1 MKSQQIA
8 QVNSMGINLTCISE
22 NKIALIMLRKS
33 SFHLP
38 LHADSELDFVVPY
51 FFLSEFDYGRSLE
64 LGVIQ
69 DLDPEYTHQY
79 RVTLRRIRSL
89 CLLLRELIP
98 PFEQRILKPHL
109 KIMMKKTNKL
119 RDLDVFILGKN
130 QYIEMIPNHK
140 SSLEQLFGFI
150 EAERA
155 YEQAKVTRW
164 LATEEYTT
172 HCTLVRNSLLRSTQ
186 HERVDS
192 NVPALLFASQKI
204 SDQFKKVDKARRK
217 ISDKSRDSV
226 IHSMRIKCKALR
238 YLLEGFST
246 LYPSQQHKNNVK
258 QLKLLQDKLGDFN
271 DTSSQIE
278 FFAQLKETANLNKQ
292 DRKALKKL
300 INVLSEHH
308 ELSRQTILTH
318 LSQFESFIR
327 DSNTQNLYRP

>member
-1 MKSQQIA
+1 MF
-8 QVNSMGINLTCISE
+8 
-22 NKIALIMLRKS
+22 RKS
-33 SFHLP
+33 SFQLP
-38 LHADSELDFVVPY
+38 LHTDSELDFVVPH
-51 FFLSEFDYGRSLE
+51 FLLTEFDYARSLE
-64 LGVIQ
+64 QGIVQ

-119 RDLDVFILGKN
+119 RDLDVFILDKS
-130 QYIEMIPNHK
+130 QYIEMLPNHK
-140 SSLEQLFGFI
+140 PSLEQLFGFI
-150 EAERA
+150 ESERA
-155 YEQAKVTRW
+155 YEQTKVARW
-164 LATEEYTT
+164 LATQEYTM

-186 HERVDS
+186 HERVDN
-192 NVPALLFASQKI
+192 NVPALLFASQKV
-204 SDQFKKVDKARRK
+204 SEQFKKVDKARRK

-238 YLLEGFST
+238 YLLEGFSA
-246 LYPSQQHKNNVK
+246 LYPSPQHKNNVK

-278 FFAQLKETANLNKQ
+278 FFTQLKEAVNLNKQ
-292 DRKALKKL
+292 DRKTLKKL
-300 INVLSEHH
+300 LNVLSEHH
-308 ELSRQTILTH
+308 ALSRQTILTH

-327 DSNTQNLYRP
+327 DTNTQNLYRP

>member
-1 MKSQQIA
+1 MF
-8 QVNSMGINLTCISE
+8 
-22 NKIALIMLRKS
+22 RKS
-33 SFHLP
+33 SFQLP
-38 LHADSELDFVVPY
+38 LHTDSELDFVVPH
-51 FFLSEFDYGRSLE
+51 FLLTEFDYARSLE
-64 LGVIQ
+64 QRIVHDLG
-69 DLDPEYTHQY
+69 PEYTHQY

-89 CLLLRELIP
+89 CLLLHELIP

-119 RDLDVFILGKN
+119 RDLDVFILDKS
-130 QYIEMIPNHK
+130 QYIEMLPNHK
-140 SSLEQLFGFI
+140 PSLEPLFGFI
-150 EAERA
+150 ESERA
-155 YEQAKVTRW
+155 YEQAKVARW
-164 LATEEYTT
+164 LATKEYTM

-186 HERVDS
+186 HERVDN
-192 NVPALLFASQKI
+192 NVPALLFASQKV
-204 SDQFKKVDKARRK
+204 SEQLKKVDKARRK
-217 ISDKSRDSV
+217 ISGKSCDNV

-238 YLLEGFST
+238 YLLEGFSA
-246 LYPSQQHKNNVK
+246 LYPSPQHKNNVK

-327 DSNTQNLYRP
+327 DTNTQNIYRP

>member
-1 MKSQQIA
+1 
-8 QVNSMGINLTCISE
+8 
-22 NKIALIMLRKS
+22 
-33 SFHLP
+33 
-38 LHADSELDFVVPY
+38 
-51 FFLSEFDYGRSLE
+51 
-64 LGVIQ
+64 
-69 DLDPEYTHQY
+69 
-79 RVTLRRIRSL
+79 
-89 CLLLRELIP
+89 
-98 PFEQRILKPHL
+98 
-109 KIMMKKTNKL
+109 MKKTNKL
-119 RDLDVFILGKN
+119 RDLDVFILDKN
-130 QYIEMIPNHK
+130 QYIEMLPNHK

-308 ELSRQTILTH
+308 ALSRQTILTH
-318 LSQFESFIR
+318 LRQFESFIR
-327 DSNTQNLYRP
+327 DTNTQNLYRL

>member
-1 MKSQQIA
+1 MF
-8 QVNSMGINLTCISE
+8 
-22 NKIALIMLRKS
+22 RKS
-33 SFHLP
+33 SFQLP
-38 LHADSELDFVVPY
+38 LHTDSELDFVVPH
-51 FFLSEFDYGRSLE
+51 FLLTEFDYARSLE
-64 LGVIQ
+64 QGIVQ

-119 RDLDVFILGKN
+119 RDLDVFILDKS
-130 QYIEMIPNHK
+130 QYIEMLPNHK
-140 SSLEQLFGFI
+140 PSLEPLFGFI
-150 EAERA
+150 ESERA
-155 YEQAKVTRW
+155 YEQAKVARW
-164 LATEEYTT
+164 LATKEYTT
-172 HCTLVRNSLLRSTQ
+172 HCTLVRNSLLRSTE
-186 HERVDS
+186 HARVDN
-192 NVPALLFASQKI
+192 NVPALLFASQKV
-204 SDQFKKVDKARRK
+204 SEQFKKVDKTRRK
-217 ISDKSRDSV
+217 ISDKSCDNV

-238 YLLEGFST
+238 YLLEGFSA
-246 LYPSQQHKNNVK
+246 LYPSPQHKNNVK

-318 LSQFESFIR
+318 LSQFESSIR
-327 DSNTQNLYRP
+327 DTNTQNLYRP

>member
-22 NKIALIMLRKS
+22 NKIALIMFRKS

-38 LHADSELDFVVPY
+38 LHADSELDFVMPY

-278 FFAQLKETANLNKQ
+278 FFAQLKETANLNKK

-327 DSNTQNLYRP
+327 DTNTQNLYRP

>member
-1 MKSQQIA
+1 MF
-8 QVNSMGINLTCISE
+8 
-22 NKIALIMLRKS
+22 RKS
-33 SFHLP
+33 SFQLP
-38 LHADSELDFVVPY
+38 LHTDSELDFVVPH
-51 FFLSEFDYGRSLE
+51 FLLTEFDYARSLE
-64 LGVIQ
+64 QRIVQ

-89 CLLLRELIP
+89 CLLLHELLP
-98 PFEQRILKPHL
+98 PFELRILKPHL

-119 RDLDVFILGKN
+119 RDLDVFILDKS
-130 QYIEMIPNHK
+130 QYIEMLPNHK
-140 SSLEQLFGFI
+140 SSLEPLFGFI
-150 EAERA
+150 ESERT
-155 YEQAKVTRW
+155 YEQAKVARW
-164 LATEEYTT
+164 LATKEYTT

-186 HERVDS
+186 HERADN
-192 NVPALLFASQKI
+192 NVPALLFASQKV
-204 SDQFKKVDKARRK
+204 SEQFKKVDKARRK
-217 ISDKSRDSV
+217 ISGKSCDNM

-238 YLLEGFST
+238 YLLAGFSA
-246 LYPSQQHKNNVK
+246 LYPSPQHKNNVK

-327 DSNTQNLYRP
+327 DTNTQNLYRP

>member
-1 MKSQQIA
+1 MF
-8 QVNSMGINLTCISE
+8 
-22 NKIALIMLRKS
+22 RKP

-38 LHADSELDFVVPY
+38 LHADSERDFVVPH
-51 FFLSEFDYGRSLE
+51 FFLTEFDYARSLE

-119 RDLDVFILGKN
+119 RDLDVFILGKK
-130 QYIEMIPNHK
+130 QYIEMLPNHK

-155 YEQAKVTRW
+155 YEQARVTRW
-164 LATEEYTT
+164 LATKEYTT
-172 HCTLVRNSLLRSTQ
+172 HCTLARNSLLRSTQ

-278 FFAQLKETANLNKQ
+278 FFAQLKETANLDKQ

-308 ELSRQTILTH
+308 ALSRQTILTH

-327 DSNTQNLYRP
+327 DTNTQNLYRP

>member
-1 MKSQQIA
+1 MF
-8 QVNSMGINLTCISE
+8 
-22 NKIALIMLRKS
+22 RKS
-33 SFHLP
+33 SFQLP
-38 LHADSELDFVVPY
+38 LHTDSELDFVVPH
-51 FFLSEFDYGRSLE
+51 FLLTEFDYARSLE
-64 LGVIQ
+64 QGIVQ
-69 DLDPEYTHQY
+69 DLDSEYTHQY

-119 RDLDVFILGKN
+119 RDLDVFILDKS
-130 QYIEMIPNHK
+130 QYIEMLPNHK
-140 SSLEQLFGFI
+140 PSLEPLFGFI

-155 YEQAKVTRW
+155 YEQAKVARW
-164 LATEEYTT
+164 LATKEYTT
-172 HCTLVRNSLLRSTQ
+172 HCTLVRNSLLRSTK
-186 HERVDS
+186 HARVDN
-192 NVPALLFASQKI
+192 NVPALLFASQKV
-204 SDQFKKVDKARRK
+204 SEQFKKVDKARRK

-238 YLLEGFST
+238 YLLEGFSA
-246 LYPSQQHKNNVK
+246 LYPSPQHKNNVK

-278 FFAQLKETANLNKQ
+278 FFTRLKEAVNLNKQ
-292 DRKALKKL
+292 DRKTLKKL
-300 INVLSEHH
+300 LNVLSEHH

-327 DSNTQNLYRP
+327 DTNTQNLYRP

>member
-1 MKSQQIA
+1 MF
-8 QVNSMGINLTCISE
+8 
-22 NKIALIMLRKS
+22 RKS
-33 SFHLP
+33 SFQLP
-38 LHADSELDFVVPY
+38 LHTDSELDFVVPH
-51 FFLSEFDYGRSLE
+51 FLLTEFDYARSLE
-64 LGVIQ
+64 QRIVQ

-89 CLLLRELIP
+89 CLLLHELLP
-98 PFEQRILKPHL
+98 PFELRILKPHL

-119 RDLDVFILGKN
+119 RDLDVFILDKS
-130 QYIEMIPNHK
+130 QYIEMLPNHK
-140 SSLEQLFGFI
+140 SSLEPLFGFI
-150 EAERA
+150 ESERT
-155 YEQAKVTRW
+155 YEQAKVARW
-164 LATEEYTT
+164 LATKEYTT

-186 HERVDS
+186 HERADN
-192 NVPALLFASQKI
+192 NVPALLFASQKV
-204 SDQFKKVDKARRK
+204 SEQFKKVDKARRK
-217 ISDKSRDSV
+217 ISGKSCDNM

-238 YLLEGFST
+238 YLLEGFSA
-246 LYPSQQHKNNVK
+246 LYPSPQHKNNVK

-327 DSNTQNLYRP
+327 DTNTQNLYRP

>member
-1 MKSQQIA
+1 MTIHK
-8 QVNSMGINLTCISE
+8 
-22 NKIALIMLRKS
+22 KP

-51 FFLSEFDYGRSLE
+51 FFLSEFDYARSLE
-64 LGVIQ
+64 LGIIE

-89 CLLLRELIP
+89 CVLLRELIP
-98 PFEQRILKPHL
+98 PFELSILKPHL

-119 RDLDVFILGKN
+119 RDLDVFILGKK
-130 QYIEMIPNHK
+130 QYIEMLPNHK

-327 DSNTQNLYRP
+327 DTNTQNLYRP

>member
-1 MKSQQIA
+1 MTIHK
-8 QVNSMGINLTCISE
+8 
-22 NKIALIMLRKS
+22 KP

-51 FFLSEFDYGRSLE
+51 FFLSEFDYARSLE
-64 LGVIQ
+64 LGVIE

-89 CLLLRELIP
+89 CLLLRELLP

-119 RDLDVFILGKN
+119 RDLDVFILDKN
-130 QYIEMIPNHK
+130 QYIEMLPSHK
-140 SSLEQLFGFI
+140 SSLEQLLGFI
-150 EAERA
+150 ESERA
-155 YEQAKVTRW
+155 YEQAKVARW
-164 LATEEYTT
+164 LATKEYTT
-172 HCTLVRNSLLRSTQ
+172 HCTLVRNSLLRSTK
-186 HERVDS
+186 HVRVDN
-192 NVPALLFASQKI
+192 NVPALLFANQKV
-204 SDQFKKVDKARRK
+204 SEQFKKVDKARRK

-238 YLLEGFST
+238 YLLEGFSA
-246 LYPSQQHKNNVK
+246 LYPSPQHKNNVK

-278 FFAQLKETANLNKQ
+278 FFTQLKEAVNLNKK
-292 DRKALKKL
+292 DRKTLKKL
-300 INVLSEHH
+300 LNVLSEHH

-327 DSNTQNLYRP
+327 DTNTQNLYRP

>member
-22 NKIALIMLRKS
+22 NKIALIMFRKP

-38 LHADSELDFVVPY
+38 LHADSELDFVVPH
-51 FFLSEFDYGRSLE
+51 FFLTEFDYARSLE
-64 LGVIQ
+64 QGVID

-89 CLLLRELIP
+89 CSLLRELIP

-109 KIMMKKTNKL
+109 RIMMKKTNKL
-119 RDLDVFILGKN
+119 RDLDVFILDKN
-130 QYIEMIPNHK
+130 QYIEMLPNHK
-140 SSLEQLFGFI
+140 SSLEQLFCFI
-150 EAERA
+150 ESERA

-164 LATEEYTT
+164 LDTQEYTT
-172 HCTLVRNSLLRSTQ
+172 HCTLIRNSMLRSTQ
-186 HERVDS
+186 HEPVDS

-204 SDQFKKVDKARRK
+204 SVQFKKVDKARHK

-278 FFAQLKETANLNKQ
+278 FFAQLKETANLNKK

-327 DSNTQNLYRP
+327 DTNTQNLYRP

>member
-22 NKIALIMLRKS
+22 NKIALIMFRKP

-38 LHADSELDFVVPY
+38 LHADSELDFVVPH
-51 FFLSEFDYGRSLE
+51 FFLSEFDYARSLE
-64 LGVIQ
+64 QGVIE
-69 DLDPEYTHQY
+69 DLDPEFTHQY

-98 PFEQRILKPHL
+98 PFEQRILKRHL

-119 RDLDVFILGKN
+119 RDLDVFILGKK
-130 QYIEMIPNHK
+130 QYIEMLPNHK

-155 YEQAKVTRW
+155 YEQARVTRW
-164 LATEEYTT
+164 LATKEYTT

-278 FFAQLKETANLNKQ
+278 FFA
-292 DRKALKKL
+292 
-300 INVLSEHH
+300 
-308 ELSRQTILTH
+308 
-318 LSQFESFIR
+318 
-327 DSNTQNLYRP
+327 